1 MKKNKLPL
9 PILMILIIAFSGM
22 GLFCFYVILQVVKSI
37 PPDFTM
43 PWYVNLVPILFLV
56 VAIIML
62 LWVKK
67 HEENPDI
74 IEGGE

>member
-9 PILMILIIAFSGM
+9 PIFMILIIAFSGM

-37 PPDFTM
+37 PSDFSM
-43 PWYVNLVPILFLV
+43 PWYMKIIPVATLVIS
-56 VAIIML
+56 IIML

-67 HEENPDI
+67 HEDI